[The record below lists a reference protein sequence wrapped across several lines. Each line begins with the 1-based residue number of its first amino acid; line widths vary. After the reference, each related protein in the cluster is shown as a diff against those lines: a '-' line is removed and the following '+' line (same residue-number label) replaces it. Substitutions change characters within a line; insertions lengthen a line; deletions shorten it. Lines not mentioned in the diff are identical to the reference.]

1 LPVGAT
7 FRAALATY
15 RAEPRRV
22 VGVAFLVVVPITLL
36 QAVLL
41 DVADHATDSGTVL
54 TMGLL
59 SVVATGISALS
70 TVLYAG
76 ALDLL
81 VHAREHGEVPP
92 TLGEAVRRLP
102 LGRLFWASWLYFL
115 AVVAGLLLFVIPAF
129 VAVVLFGLVGPL
141 IVMEDL
147 RIGAAFRRSAVLA
160 RRWFWRAVVLLLIP
174 TIVEVQVA
182 GAASI
187 LPGGPSLVGE
197 LVVEALATGLVA
209 SYVGLIE
216 VHTARTLV
224 ALDRAGLV

>member
-1 LPVGAT
+1 MGAT

-22 VGVAFLVVVPITLL
+22 VGVAFVVVVPITLL
-36 QAVLL
+36 QQVLL
-41 DVADHATDSGTVL
+41 DIADHATDSGTIL

-59 SVVATGISALS
+59 SVVATAISALS

-81 VHAREHGEVPP
+81 VHAREHGELPP
-92 TLGEAVRRLP
+92 TIPEVARRLP

-115 AVVAGLLLFVIPAF
+115 AIVVGLLLFVIPAF
-129 VAVVLFGLVGPL
+129 AAVVLFGIVGPV
-141 IVMEDL
+141 IVMEDR
-147 RIGAAFRRSAVLA
+147 RILSAFRRSAALT

-174 TIVEVQVA
+174 TIVEVEVA

-187 LPGGPSLVGE
+187 LPGPPSLVAE
-197 LVVEALATGLVA
+197 LIVEALVTGLVA
-209 SYVGLIE
+209 SYVGLVE

-224 ALDRAGLV
+224 ALDRAGRL